1 MGHHLSDSMKK
12 GLFIFSVLSC
22 SCTTPVSFMKQLEGT
37 WCGPSSG
44 EGEICETWKP
54 TEQGW
59 EGMGEWLESGQRATT
74 EHLSI
79 METDSGWYYVA
90 HPIQAKNPTFFK
102 LKEVTKT
109 TLMVSN
115 PRHDF
120 PQTILYRLS
129 GDTLFVHLEGED
141 MNEEP
146 IEEDYYLLKSH

>member
-1 MGHHLSDSMKK
+1 MKK
-12 GLFIFSVLSC
+12 GLFFFSVLLC
-22 SCTTPVSFMKQLEGT
+22 SCTTPVSFIKQLEGT

-59 EGMGEWLESGQRATT
+59 EGMGEWLEDGQRSTT

-79 METDSGWYYVA
+79 LETDSGWYYVA

-102 LKEVTKT
+102 LTEVTKT